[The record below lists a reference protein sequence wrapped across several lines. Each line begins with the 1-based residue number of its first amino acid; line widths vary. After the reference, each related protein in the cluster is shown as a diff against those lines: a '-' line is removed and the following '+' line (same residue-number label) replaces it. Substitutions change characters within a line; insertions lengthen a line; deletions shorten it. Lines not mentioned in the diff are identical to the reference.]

1 MKKIED
7 VKRSYR
13 LVFNSDGDGDIVLA
27 DLKAR
32 LNYDQTTFVPGD
44 PYQSAFLEGQRR
56 AMLHIARMITEE
68 SKPKGN

>member
-7 VKRSYR
+7 LKRSYR
-13 LVFNSDGDGDIVLA
+13 VTFNNDDGEIVLA

-44 PYQSAFLEGQRR
+44 PYQSAFLEGQRS
-56 AMLHIARMITEE
+56 AALHIARMITEE
-68 SKPKGN
+68 SKLKGN